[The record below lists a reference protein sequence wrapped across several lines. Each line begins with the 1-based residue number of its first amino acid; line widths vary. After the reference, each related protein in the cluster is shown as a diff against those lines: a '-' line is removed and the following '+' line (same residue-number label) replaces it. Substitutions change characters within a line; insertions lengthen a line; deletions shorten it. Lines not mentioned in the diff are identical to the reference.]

1 MDNKKEVKRVHYILA
16 VDAKDDTED
25 LWDELS
31 VIKDELDKLREK
43 GLIYG
48 SYFDQEMIELIPED
62 EAYDEY
68 N

>member
-31 VIKDELDKLREK
+31 VIKDELDKLRER